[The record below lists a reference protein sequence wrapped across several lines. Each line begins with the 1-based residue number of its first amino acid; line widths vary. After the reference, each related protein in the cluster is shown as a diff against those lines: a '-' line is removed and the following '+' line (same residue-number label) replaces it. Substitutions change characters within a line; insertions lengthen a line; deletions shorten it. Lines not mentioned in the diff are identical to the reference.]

1 MFEPINN
8 KKNYQY
14 IVEQIQQ
21 MIINKELKFGD
32 KLPPEREMSEN
43 FGVSRTSV
51 REALKA
57 LEVIGILE
65 SRQGEG
71 NFIVNKLDGYTTNGL
86 SIMFALNNGTLLEL
100 LQLRCSLEVESIR
113 NIINRD
119 DTTAI
124 DQLRGIIGQYNQCV
138 DSDERIALD
147 KLFHM
152 TIISLS
158 NNILYK
164 YLYNMLSVLI
174 TPYIED
180 IVKISLEVYPESALI
195 QEHNEI
201 FKAIE
206 EKDISKVYNA
216 IAAHVLLAET
226 PPFYEGTDFDYF
238 EALSKFRR
246 WSL

>member
-1 MFEPINN
+1 
-8 KKNYQY
+8 
-14 IVEQIQQ
+14 
-21 MIINKELKFGD
+21 
-32 KLPPEREMSEN
+32 
-43 FGVSRTSV
+43 
-51 REALKA
+51 
-57 LEVIGILE
+57 
-65 SRQGEG
+65 
-71 NFIVNKLDGYTTNGL
+71 
-86 SIMFALNNGTLLEL
+86 
-100 LQLRCSLEVESIR
+100 
-113 NIINRD
+113 
-119 DTTAI
+119 
-124 DQLRGIIGQYNQCV
+124 
-138 DSDERIALD
+138 
-147 KLFHM
+147 
-152 TIISLS
+152 
-158 NNILYK
+158 
-164 YLYNMLSVLI
+164 MLSVLI